1 MQYAHEIMDND
12 PLTVAPETT
21 VKDLAR
27 ALVQRG
33 ADGACVMDGDSLVGV
48 VTSMDLIFQE
58 RSVHLPTYVTFLDA
72 VLPIGQHKA
81 LKELEKVTGGTVS
94 EIMTKTP
101 ISIAFDAPLDEVAR
115 LMVDR
120 HITVLPVVRDGRLV
134 GAVTKPRVLESILE
148 RNAKGG

>member
-1 MQYAHEIMDND
+1 MQYAHEIMDSD
-12 PLTVAPETT
+12 PLVVAPGTT
-21 VKDLAR
+21 VRDLAR
-27 ALVQRG
+27 ELVKHG
-33 ADGACVMDGDSLVGV
+33 ADGACVMEGDALVGV

-72 VLPIGQHKA
+72 VLPIGQSKA

-94 EIMTKTP
+94 EIMSKSP

-120 HITVLPVVRDGRLV
+120 HITVLPVVREGRLV

-148 RNAKGG
+148 RSANGG